1 MNYNTIYRI
10 YTEATNLAETRAI
23 LDERFDGYTL
33 YEATGRCAGTSEAS
47 LIVEVWST
55 NDDMFTAVQS
65 AANAIKQ
72 ANNQTAVCVTSQ
84 RAHFMQF

>member
-1 MNYNTIYRI
+1 MNYNTVYRI
-10 YTEATNLAETRAI
+10 HTEATNLAETRAI

-33 YEATGRCAGTSEAS
+33 YEATGRYVGASEAS
-47 LIVEVWST
+47 LVIEVWSV

-65 AANAIKQ
+65 AANAIKT